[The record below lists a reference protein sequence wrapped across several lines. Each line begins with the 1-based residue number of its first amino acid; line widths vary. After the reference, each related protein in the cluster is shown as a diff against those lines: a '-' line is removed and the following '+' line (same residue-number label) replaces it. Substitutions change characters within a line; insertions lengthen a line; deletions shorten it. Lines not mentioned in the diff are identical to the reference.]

1 MRGNF
6 DMKGVSGRFT
16 LILALGV
23 VVLNYRVEAQNRGIF
38 VPYSTVAFGVGTSNY
53 YGDMA
58 AYSRPISS
66 TFNMMRWSVGANYTR
81 HFTPRLAARA
91 AFNYARIAGDDY
103 VMNHKGKY
111 LGSAQFARNLNFR
124 NDLKEFSVQG
134 IFKLTPDNRSAD
146 RRPQFGAYL
155 FAGIGIV
162 AHNPK
167 AMYRD
172 STTGKKEWIKL
183 QTQHTE
189 GQGNP
194 GYAKPYSLVSV
205 VIPFGLGLRYKINAS
220 FDISAEL
227 GFRYSFSDY
236 LDDISGAGADPAV
249 FADNPLAL
257 SLAYRYAEPTT
268 ARKGR
273 DRTAGLQKFLGV
285 ENPGQIA
292 EALATVV
299 PQSLPRGNAYK
310 DTYMTGMIHIH
321 YILPAKIK
329 CPPLK

>member
-1 MRGNF
+1 
-6 DMKGVSGRFT
+6 MKGKSGRVTFI
-16 LILALGV
+16 LILGIIV
-23 VVLNYRVEAQNRGIF
+23 MNYRVEAQNRGIF
-38 VPYSTVAFGVGTSNY
+38 VPYSTVGFGVGTSNY

-58 AYSRPISS
+58 AYSRPLAS

-91 AFNYARIAGDDY
+91 GFTWARIAGDDY

-111 LGSAQFARNLNFR
+111 LGNSYFVRNLNFK
-124 NDLKEFSVQG
+124 NDLKEFSIQG

-146 RRPQFGAYL
+146 RRPQFGTYL

-167 AMYRD
+167 ALYID
-172 STTGKKEWIKL
+172 STGKKEWIKL
-183 QTQHTE
+183 QPQHTE
-189 GQGNP
+189 GQGIE
-194 GYAKPYSLVSV
+194 GYPKPYSLVTM
-205 VIPFGLGLRYKINAS
+205 VIPFGLGVRYKINAS

-227 GFRYSFSDY
+227 GFRYTFSDH
-236 LDDISGAGADPAV
+236 LDDVGGNNADPAV

-273 DRTAGLQKFLGV
+273 DRTPGLRKFLGV
-285 ENPGQIA
+285 ENSADITQ
-292 EALATVV
+292 ALANVD
-299 PQSLPRGNAYK
+299 PMSMPRGNNYK
-310 DTYMTGMIHIH
+310 DTYMTGMIHVH
-321 YILPAKIK
+321 YILPARIK

>member
-1 MRGNF
+1 MYGNF
-6 DMKGVSGRFT
+6 DIKGISGKVT
-16 LILALGV
+16 VILILGIIV
-23 VVLNYRVEAQNRGIF
+23 MSYRAEAQNRGRF
-38 VPYSTVAFGVGTSNY
+38 LPYSSVGFGVGTSNY

-58 AYSRPISS
+58 AYSRPIAS

-91 AFNYARIAGDDY
+91 TFTWARIAGDDY

-111 LGSAQFARNLNFR
+111 LGNSYFVRNLNFR
-124 NDLKEFSVQG
+124 NDLKEFSIQG
-134 IFKLTPDNRSAD
+134 IYKLTPDNRSAD

-155 FAGIGIV
+155 FAGVGIV

-167 AMYRD
+167 ASYVD
-172 STTGKKEWIKL
+172 TTGKKEWIKL
-183 QTQHTE
+183 QAQHTE
-189 GQGNP
+189 GQGTE

-205 VIPFGLGLRYKINAS
+205 VIPFGIGLRYKINAK

-227 GFRYSFSDY
+227 GFRYTFSDY
-236 LDDISGAGADPAV
+236 LDDVGGNNADPAV
-249 FADNPLAL
+249 FQDPTAL
-257 SLAYRYAEPTT
+257 SLAYRYGEPTT
-268 ARKGR
+268 ARKGH
-273 DRTAGLQKFLGV
+273 DRTPGLQKFFNAPDAASLS
-285 ENPGQIA
+285 A
-292 EALATVV
+292 ALATVN
-299 PQSLPRGNAYK
+299 PFSMPRGNSYK

>member
-6 DMKGVSGRFT
+6 DKKGVTGRFAF
-16 LILALGV
+16 ILTLGV
-23 VVLNYRVEAQNRGIF
+23 VALNYKAVAQNRGIF

-58 AYSRPISS
+58 AYSRPFAS

-111 LGSAQFARNLNFR
+111 LGNGQFARNLNFR

-146 RRPQFGAYL
+146 RRPQFGSYL
-155 FAGIGIV
+155 FAGVGIV

-167 AMYRD
+167 AAYVD
-172 STTGKKEWIKL
+172 STGNKEWIKL
-183 QTQHTE
+183 QTLHTE

-205 VIPFGLGLRYKINAS
+205 VIPFGLGVRYKINAN

-236 LDDISGAGADPAV
+236 LDDIGGGNADPAV
-249 FADNPLAL
+249 FADDPLAR
-257 SLAYRYAEPTT
+257 SLAYRYAELTT

-285 ENPGQIA
+285 ENPNQIA
-292 EALATVV
+292 DALEAVV
-299 PQSLPRGNAYK
+299 PQSMPRGNAYK